1 VLRFPVIVL
10 FFAGLFCCSFLDC
23 CDFLFWDAWDECFGL
38 LIRPG
43 FMYCTCWI
51 PADIEYRITFLCHL
65 ECSCILLHG
74 MPSTHCS
81 TLPHGMCYPT
91 QCFRVSKTL
100 HLLQH
105 LIISTAI
112 CICGGLNFLPERIWI
127 SCWRIEYL
135 HWQASLWKQRF
146 LSTGTFMTSGVKFL
160 MSNTVFVSVWC
171 LQVCSWGGYTF
182 IINLIPIHV
191 LLCIVTGR
199 YSSRLYI
206 AYAPLV
212 HLHETH
218 TFQFLQF
225 VRRIWHAIKF
235 TNSRVYC
242 MCRIL
247 SHNIEGDFD
256 HELVFGSWVWEQVI
270 LGTLLAALV
279 PVVGFNAV
287 MTSEHFA
294 SFLVWL
300 NHIYMQGLVFSC
312 NFQVSS
318 RSSM

>member
-1 VLRFPVIVL
+1 MAIFALVFTFYLYVKVSATFSNSSPITVLRVPVIVL

-135 HWQASLWKQRF
+135 HCGKPACESSGFSLQAPS
-146 LSTGTFMTSGVKFL
+146 
-160 MSNTVFVSVWC
+160 
-171 LQVCSWGGYTF
+171 
-182 IINLIPIHV
+182 
-191 LLCIVTGR
+191 
-199 YSSRLYI
+199 
-206 AYAPLV
+206 
-212 HLHETH
+212 
-218 TFQFLQF
+218 
-225 VRRIWHAIKF
+225 
-235 TNSRVYC
+235 
-242 MCRIL
+242 
-247 SHNIEGDFD
+247 
-256 HELVFGSWVWEQVI
+256 
-270 LGTLLAALV
+270 
-279 PVVGFNAV
+279 
-287 MTSEHFA
+287 
-294 SFLVWL
+294 
-300 NHIYMQGLVFSC
+300 
-312 NFQVSS
+312 
-318 RSSM
+318 